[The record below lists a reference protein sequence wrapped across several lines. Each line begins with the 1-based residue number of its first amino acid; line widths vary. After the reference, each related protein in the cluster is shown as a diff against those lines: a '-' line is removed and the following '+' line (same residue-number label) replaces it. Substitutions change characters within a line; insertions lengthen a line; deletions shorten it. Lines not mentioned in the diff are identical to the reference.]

1 MKAAFHAEMFKHRST
16 RSTLG
21 LLAAMVA
28 LLLLVV
34 LLHGLGLATEN
45 FADGPQQLSNL
56 FGWSGVF
63 GPLFAG
69 LLGAL
74 SITAEV
80 RYGTI
85 RPTLLV
91 NPVRSQVLSAKIWAS
106 MLIGCV
112 LGLVAGLLVAGV
124 GTAALNSRD
133 IAVRLSGGDYAR
145 IVLGSAVAAGI
156 WGAIG
161 VAVGAVIRGQVPALI
176 GLVVWLL
183 FIENL
188 LVGDIAGV
196 GAIGRYLPGAA
207 AKAISGQTA
216 TSLLSP
222 TAGAFVLIAY
232 AVAAIVVGSIVVDRT
247 DFA

>member
-1 MKAAFHAEMFKHRST
+1 
-16 RSTLG
+16 
-21 LLAAMVA
+21 MVA
-28 LLLLVV
+28 LLLLVM
-34 LLHGLGLATEN
+34 LLHGLGLAPEN
-45 FADGPQQLSNL
+45 FAGGSQQLANL

-91 NPVRSQVLSAKIWAS
+91 NPVRRQVMIAKTWAS
-106 MLIGCV
+106 MLIGFV
-112 LGLVAGLLVAGV
+112 FGLVAGLLVAGV
-124 GTAALNSRD
+124 GTAALHSRD
-133 IAVRLSGGDYAR
+133 IAVQLSGSDYVR
-145 IVLGSAVAAGI
+145 IVLGSAVAAGM

-161 VAVGAVIRGQVPALI
+161 VAVGATIRGQVPALV

-207 AKAISGQTA
+207 GKAISGQTA
-216 TSLLSP
+216 TSLLS
-222 TAGAFVLIAY
+222 TSAGAAVLVAY
-232 AVAAIVVGSIVVDRT
+232 AVAAIVVGSIAVDRT

>member
-1 MKAAFHAEMFKHRST
+1 
-16 RSTLG
+16 
-21 LLAAMVA
+21 MVA
-28 LLLLVV
+28 LLLLVM
-34 LLHGLGLATEN
+34 LLHGLGLAPEN
-45 FADGPQQLSNL
+45 FAGGSQQLANL

-91 NPVRSQVLSAKIWAS
+91 NPVRSQVLIAKTWAS
-106 MLIGCV
+106 MLVGCIF
-112 LGLVAGLLVAGV
+112 GLVAGLLVAGV
-124 GTAALNSRD
+124 GTAVLNSRD
-133 IAVRLSGGDYAR
+133 IAMQLTSGDYAR
-145 IVLGSAVAAGI
+145 IVLGSAVAAGM

-161 VAVGAVIRGQVPALI
+161 VGVGAVVRSQVPALV

-183 FIENL
+183 FVENL

-196 GAIGRYLPGAA
+196 GAIGRYLPGATG
-207 AKAISGQTA
+207 KAISGQTA
-216 TSLLSP
+216 SSLLSP
-222 TAGAFVLIAY
+222 PAGAAILVAWAAIATAFGLIA
-232 AVAAIVVGSIVVDRT
+232 IDRK